1 MDKKELEHLIDRYDF
16 MKVGIDEYLR
26 EYWTLEIWHNEFE
39 LYCEPEIDVR
49 YLKAPLDELETALEE
64 LF

>member
-1 MDKKELEHLIDRYDF
+1 MEQLINKYQFR
-16 MKVGIDEYLR
+16 KVGTNEFVR
-26 EYWTLEIWHNEFE
+26 ENWTLRIWYKEFE
-39 LYCEPEIDVR
+39 LFSEPEIDVR